1 MSISLQKIHVGTSYR
16 LSLLALYVTQ
26 QVLYSKHI
34 DLKTFPLFFFSFC
47 ISEYNRFDQ
56 LLLNLAPQLLNTE
69 QLTTS

>member
-34 DLKTFPLFFFSFC
+34 DLKTFPLFFFFFLYQWVQP
-47 ISEYNRFDQ
+47 IWP
-56 LLLNLAPQLLNTE
+56 AAA
-69 QLTTS
+69 